1 MRTLVIPIVFI
12 AILASTTSFA
22 GMYDLEIHA
31 SRSDLEARFNA
42 DLPLDKAVFSTGLG
56 VLYRDD
62 DYKLADIKLTLGKEL
77 LAPALRVSIG
87 LKGVLGN
94 VERDQKEGDVMAV
107 GVLAAATYPIPQ
119 TISPLPVEV
128 SAGVSFAPGP
138 FRFSDS
144 ERYLELRT
152 GLDFRVVENGAIIL
166 GYRHIHA
173 RLDNSYGRWKIS
185 DSVLFVGYRL
195 NY

>member
-1 MRTLVIPIVFI
+1 MKKIVVQIVFATLI
-12 AILASTTSFA
+12 MSTTSFA
-22 GMYDLEIHA
+22 SMYNIDLHA

-77 LAPALRVSIG
+77 LAPALRLIIG
-87 LKGVLGN
+87 LKGVSGN
-94 VERDQKEGDVMAV
+94 VERDQREGDVMAV

-128 SAGVSFAPGP
+128 SADVSFAPDP
-138 FRFSDS
+138 FCFSDS

-152 GLDFRVVENGAIIL
+152 SLDFRVGKSGAIIL

-173 RLDNSYGRWKIS
+173 RLDNNHGRWKIS
-185 DSVLFVGYRL
+185 DSVLFIGYRL

>member
-1 MRTLVIPIVFI
+1 MKKIAVQIVFATLI
-12 AILASTTSFA
+12 MSTSSFA
-22 GMYDLEIHA
+22 SMYDLGLHV
-31 SRSDLEARFNA
+31 SRSDLEARFHA
-42 DLPLDKAVFSTGLG
+42 DLPLGKAIFSTGLG

-62 DYKLADIKLTLGKEL
+62 DYKIADIKLTLGKEL
-77 LAPALRVSIG
+77 LAPKLRLSLG

-107 GVLAAATYPIPQ
+107 GALVAATYPIPQ

-128 SAGVSFAPGP
+128 SAGVSFAPDP
-138 FRFSDS
+138 FCFSDS

-152 GLDFRVVENGAIIL
+152 SLDFRVVENGAIIL

-173 RLDNSYGRWKIS
+173 RLDNNHGQWKIS
-185 DSVLFVGYRL
+185 DSVFFVGYRL
-195 NY
+195 SY